1 MKELSNSLWFPCML
15 IVQSLTPNRSSPP
28 GSTATEAHQY
38 LLGRAGSIAGTR
50 SVVKLTLGPERSLRE
65 RGLNEQAR
73 ELATD

>member
-1 MKELSNSLWFPCML
+1 ML
-15 IVQSLTPNRSSPP
+15 IVQQSLTPNRSSPP

-50 SVVKLTLGPERSLRE
+50 SVVKLTLGPERSLSE

-73 ELATD
+73 ELATG